1 MQVQNFGLEFF
12 LVKAR
17 LMARVRNHFHRRND
31 AHAQT
36 NGDIITPFVMR
47 FIQSEVVNHVSK
59 KDDRQAPESLGEV
72 FHYRDES

>member
-1 MQVQNFGLEFF
+1 MRVRVWVRF

-17 LMARVRNHFHRRND
+17 FMARVRNHFQRKND

-36 NGDIITPFVMR
+36 TGDIITPFVMI
-47 FIQSEVVNHVSK
+47 FIQSEVVNHVPK
-59 KDDRQAPESLGEV
+59 EDDRQAPESLNEV